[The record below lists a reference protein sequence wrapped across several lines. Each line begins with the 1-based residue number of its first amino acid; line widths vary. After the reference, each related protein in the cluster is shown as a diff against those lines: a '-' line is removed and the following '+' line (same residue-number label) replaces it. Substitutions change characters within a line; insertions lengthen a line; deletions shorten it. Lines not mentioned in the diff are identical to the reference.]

1 MTIRPTKENER
12 PLFLSLLWGTAHSGH
27 GFRLRDQ
34 MEAEP
39 VWCEFKENELEG
51 KIDKNIFHHHA
62 VGIRIFHHSSLIVQH
77 WLVSRTFLIE
87 NF

>member
-1 MTIRPTKENER
+1 MKENER

-51 KIDKNIFHHHA
+51 NIDKIKKMIFLLIYFNLNA
-62 VGIRIFHHSSLIVQH
+62 VRISN
-77 WLVSRTFLIE
+77 WLVNTYF
-87 NF
+87 

>member
-1 MTIRPTKENER
+1 MKENER

-51 KIDKNIFHHHA
+51 KIDKIKKLLFY
-62 VGIRIFHHSSLIVQH
+62 
-77 WLVSRTFLIE
+77 
-87 NF
+87 